1 MSDTD
6 PFRAITADDM
16 IMPPGWSVS
25 AGQTFLY
32 TKEEREL
39 VRQARAFAQREIL
52 PTAAAAHR
60 EVKDIKA
67 RYEGRERRDRLRAI
81 AMAYLRTLGEAG
93 MTGALFP
100 EAYGGNGRGVVAEC
114 LVDEELAAAGHP
126 GDTLRSVT
134 LTLGTVS
141 ILRYGTEAQKKRH
154 IPARLRGEE
163 LAALAITEPQIGSD
177 TSRMETRAV
186 LQGDRWVINGQK
198 RFITGGGLADYLTLF
213 AITDT
218 GTHPHK
224 GMSTFIVP
232 MDHPGV
238 AVRRQLDEV
247 IMADWM
253 DNAWIDFHDVDI
265 PKENLL
271 GPLHGGYH
279 VLMDELD
286 TERVTYCMAALG
298 SARRALE
305 IAAEYATRRVQF
317 KQPIAAF
324 EGVSFK
330 IAEMYA
336 ALDAAR
342 QVTYRTA
349 KMIEAGVPAQRESAV
364 TKLVVAENVWK
375 IVDHA
380 MQVLGGI
387 GYTTDFPIQAIFRN
401 ARLLRIG
408 AGSDEI
414 MRFLIAREV
423 LKEIGDESRAP
434 RTRTTT
440 S

>member
-1 MSDTD
+1 MTD
-6 PFRAITADDM
+6 EPFRAITADDLT
-16 IMPPGWSVS
+16 MPPGWSVS

-32 TKEEREL
+32 TKEEQAL
-39 VRQARAFAQREIL
+39 VQQARAFAQGTIA

-60 EVKDIKA
+60 EVKDVKA
-67 RYEGRERRDRLRAI
+67 RYEGRERRERLRAL
-81 AMAYLRTLGEAG
+81 ARAYLKTLGEAG
-93 MTGALFP
+93 LTGALFP
-100 EAYGGNGRGVVAEC
+100 ETYGGNGRGVVAEC

-126 GDTLRSVT
+126 ADTIRSVS

-141 ILRYGTEAQKKRH
+141 ILRYGTDAQKRRH
-154 IPARLRGEE
+154 IPPRLRGDE
-163 LAALAITEPQIGSD
+163 LAALGITEPQIGSD
-177 TSRMETRAV
+177 TSRMETRAR
-186 LQGDRWVINGQK
+186 LHGDRWVINGQK

-218 GTHPHK
+218 SAHPHK

-238 AVRRQLDEV
+238 RIRRQIDEALMGDL
-247 IMADWM
+247 I
-253 DNAWIDFHDVDI
+253 DNAWLEFHDVDV
-265 PKENLL
+265 PRDSLL
-271 GPLHGGYH
+271 GPLNGGYH

-298 SARRALE
+298 SARRCLE
-305 IAAEYATRRVQF
+305 IAAEYATKRVQF
-317 KQPIAAF
+317 KQPIAMF

-330 IAEMYA
+330 LAEMYA

-364 TKLVVAENVWK
+364 TKLFVAESVWK

-387 GYTTDFPIQAIFRN
+387 GYTSDFPVEQIFRN
-401 ARLLRIG
+401 ARLMRIG

-414 MRFLIAREV
+414 MKFLIAREL
-423 LKEIGDESRAP
+423 LKEVGGR
-434 RTRTTT
+434 R
-440 S
+440 

>member
-1 MSDTD
+1 VSDER
-6 PFRAITADDM
+6 FKAIGMDD
-16 IMPPGWSVS
+16 ITMPGGWSVS
-25 AGQTFLY
+25 DGQTFLY
-32 TKEEREL
+32 TPAEREL
-39 VRQARAFAQREIL
+39 MHQARAFAQKDVL
-52 PTAAAAHR
+52 PRAAAAHQ
-60 EVKDIKA
+60 EVKQIKA
-67 RYEGRERRDRLRAI
+67 RFEGRERRDKLRAI
-81 AMAYLRTLGEAG
+81 AQAYLKQLGEAG
-93 MTGALFP
+93 ITGALFP
-100 EAYGGNGRGVVAEC
+100 EEYGGNGRGVVAEC
-114 LVDEELAAAGHP
+114 IIDEELSAAGHP
-126 GDTLRSVT
+126 GDTIRSVS
-134 LTLGTVS
+134 LILGTIS
-141 ILRYGTEAQKKRH
+141 ILRYGTPEQKKRH
-154 IPARLRGEE
+154 IPPRLRGEE

-177 TSRMETRAV
+177 TSRMQTRAS
-186 LQGDRWVINGQK
+186 LKGDRWVINGQK

-213 AITDT
+213 AITED
-218 GTHPHK
+218 GVHPHK

-238 AVRRQLDEV
+238 TIRRQLDEV

-253 DNAWIDFHDVDI
+253 DNAWIDFNDVDI
-265 PKENLL
+265 PKANLL

-305 IAAEYATRRVQF
+305 IAAEYSTKRIQF
-317 KQPIAAF
+317 KQPIAMF

-330 IAEMYA
+330 LAEMYT

-342 QVTYRTA
+342 QLVYRTA
-349 KMIEAGVPAQRESAV
+349 KMVEAGVPAQRESAV
-364 TKLVVAENVWK
+364 TKLFVAESVWK

-387 GYTTDFPIQAIFRN
+387 GYTTDFPIQSIFRN

-414 MRFLIAREV
+414 MKFLIAREV
-423 LKEIGDESRAP
+423 LKEIKG
-434 RTRTTT
+434 
-440 S
+440 

>member
-1 MSDTD
+1 MSDER
-6 PFRAITADDM
+6 FKAIGMDDM
-16 IMPPGWSVS
+16 TMPGGWSVS
-25 AGQTFLY
+25 DGQIFLY
-32 TKEEREL
+32 SAAEREL
-39 VRQARAFAQREIL
+39 MLQARAFAQKEIL
-52 PTAAAAHR
+52 PHAAEAHR
-60 EVKDIKA
+60 QVTQIKA
-67 RYEGRERRDRLRAI
+67 GFQGKERRARLRPI
-81 AMAYLRTLGEAG
+81 AQRYLRTLAEAG

-100 EAYGGNGRGVVAEC
+100 EEYGGNGRGVVAEC
-114 LVDEELAAAGHP
+114 IVGEELAAAGHP
-126 GDTLRSVT
+126 GDTIRSVS
-134 LTLGTVS
+134 LTLGTIS
-141 ILRYGTEAQKKRH
+141 ILRYGTAEQKRRH
-154 IPARLRGEE
+154 IPPRLHGEE

-177 TSRMETRAV
+177 TARMETRAT
-186 LQGDRWVINGQK
+186 LKGDRWVINGQK

-213 AITDT
+213 AMTET
-218 GTHPHK
+218 GVHPHK

-238 AVRRQLDEV
+238 TIRRQMDEV

-253 DNAWIDFHDVDI
+253 DNAWIDFNDVDI

-271 GPLHGGYH
+271 GPLNGGYQ

-305 IAAEYATRRVQF
+305 IAAEYATKRVQF
-317 KQPIAAF
+317 KQPIAMF

-330 IAEMYA
+330 LAEMYA

-342 QVTYRTA
+342 QVIYRTA
-349 KMIEAGVPAQRESAV
+349 KMVEAGVPAQRESAV
-364 TKLVVAENVWK
+364 TKLFVAEAVWR

-414 MRFLIAREV
+414 MKFLIAREV
-423 LKEIGDESRAP
+423 LREIKG
-434 RTRTTT
+434 
-440 S
+440 

>member
-1 MSDTD
+1 
-6 PFRAITADDM
+6 
-16 IMPPGWSVS
+16 
-25 AGQTFLY
+25 
-32 TKEEREL
+32 
-39 VRQARAFAQREIL
+39 
-52 PTAAAAHR
+52 
-60 EVKDIKA
+60 
-67 RYEGRERRDRLRAI
+67 
-81 AMAYLRTLGEAG
+81 

-114 LVDEELAAAGHP
+114 LIDEELAAAGHP
-126 GDTLRSVT
+126 GDTIRSVS

-141 ILRYGTEAQKKRH
+141 ILRYGTEAQKRRH
-154 IPARLRGEE
+154 IPPRLRGEE

-177 TSRMETRAV
+177 TSGMQTRAV
-186 LQGDRWVINGQK
+186 LKGERWVINGQK

-213 AITDT
+213 AITD
-218 GTHPHK
+218 GGVHPHK

-238 AVRRQLDEV
+238 KIRRQLDEV

-253 DNAWIDFHDVDI
+253 DNAWIEFHDVDI
-265 PKENLL
+265 PKDGLL
-271 GPLHGGYH
+271 GPLNGGHH

-305 IAAEYATRRVQF
+305 IAAEYATKRVQF
-317 KQPIAAF
+317 KQPIAMF

-330 IAEMYA
+330 LAEMYA

-349 KMIEAGVPAQRESAV
+349 KMIEAGLPAQRESAV

-414 MRFLIAREV
+414 MKFLIARE
-423 LKEIGDESRAP
+423 LLREIKR
-434 RTRTTT
+434 
-440 S
+440 

>member
-1 MSDTD
+1 MSDEA
-6 PFRAITADDM
+6 FRAITPADLT
-16 IMPPGWSVS
+16 MPPGWSVS

-32 TKEEREL
+32 TKEEQAL
-39 VRQARAFAQREIL
+39 VQQARAFAQREIA

-60 EVKDIKA
+60 DVKAIKA
-67 RYEGRERRDRLRAI
+67 QHEGPERRERLRALSR
-81 AMAYLRTLGEAG
+81 AYLKTLAEAG

-126 GDTLRSVT
+126 ADMVRSVS

-141 ILRYGTEAQKKRH
+141 VLRYGTEAQKQRH
-154 IPARLRGEE
+154 IPPRLRGDE

-177 TSRMETRAV
+177 TSRMETRAT
-186 LQGDRWVINGQK
+186 LTGDRWVINGQK

-218 GTHPHK
+218 STHPHK

-238 AVRRQLDEV
+238 SVRRQLDEALMGDF
-247 IMADWM
+247 I
-253 DNAWIDFHDVDI
+253 DNVWIDFEDVDV
-265 PKENLL
+265 PPDALL
-271 GPLHGGYH
+271 GPLNGGYH

-286 TERVTYCMAALG
+286 TERVTYCMGALG
-298 SARRALE
+298 SARRCLE
-305 IAAEYATRRVQF
+305 IAAEYSTKRVQF
-317 KQPIAAF
+317 KQPIATF

-330 IAEMYA
+330 LAEMYA
-336 ALDAAR
+336 AFDASR

-364 TKLVVAENVWK
+364 TKLFVAESVWK

-387 GYTTDFPIQAIFRN
+387 GYTSDFPVQQIFRN
-401 ARLLRIG
+401 ARLMRIG

-414 MRFLIAREV
+414 MKFLIAREL
-423 LKEIGDESRAP
+423 LKEVGGR
-434 RTRTTT
+434 R
-440 S
+440 

>member
-1 MSDTD
+1 MSDD
-6 PFRAITADDM
+6 RFKAIGFEDM
-16 IMPPGWSVS
+16 TMPGGWSVND
-25 AGQTFLY
+25 GQTFLY
-32 TKEEREL
+32 TPAEREL
-39 VRQARAFAQREIL
+39 MHQARQFAQKEVL
-52 PTAAAAHR
+52 PRAPEAHR
-60 EVKDIKA
+60 QVKEIKA
-67 RYEGRERRDRLRAI
+67 QFDGKERRARLRKI
-81 AMAYLRTLGEAG
+81 GQDYLKTLAEAG

-100 EAYGGNGRGVVAEC
+100 EQYGGNGRGVVAEC
-114 LVDEELAAAGHP
+114 IIDEELAAAGHP
-126 GDTLRSVT
+126 GDTIRSVS
-134 LTLGTVS
+134 LTLGTIS

-154 IPARLRGEE
+154 IPPRLRGDE
-163 LAALAITEPQIGSD
+163 LSALAITEPQIGSD
-177 TSRMETRAV
+177 TSRMQTTAA
-186 LQGDRWVINGQK
+186 LKGDRWVLNGQK

-218 GTHPHK
+218 GVHPHK

-238 AVRRQLDEV
+238 TIRRQLDEV

-271 GPLHGGYH
+271 GPLGGGYH

-286 TERVTYCMAALG
+286 TERVTYCMASLG

-305 IAAEYATRRVQF
+305 IAAEYSTKRVQF
-317 KQPIAAF
+317 KQPIAMF

-330 IAEMYA
+330 LAEMYA

-349 KMIEAGVPAQRESAV
+349 KMVEAGIPAQRESAV
-364 TKLVVAENVWK
+364 TKLFVAEAVWR

-414 MRFLIAREV
+414 MKFLIAREV
-423 LKEIGDESRAP
+423 LKEIKG
-434 RTRTTT
+434 
-440 S
+440 

>member
-1 MSDTD
+1 MSDER
-6 PFRAITADDM
+6 FKAIGMGDIT
-16 IMPPGWSVS
+16 MPGGWSVND
-25 AGQTFLY
+25 GQTFLY
-32 TKEEREL
+32 TPAERE
-39 VRQARAFAQREIL
+39 VMRQSRAFAQKEIL
-52 PTAAAAHR
+52 PLAAAAHG
-60 EVKDIKA
+60 EVKEIKA
-67 RYEGRERRDRLRAI
+67 RHEGKARREKLRAM
-81 AMAYLRTLGEAG
+81 ARAYLKMLGEAG
-93 MTGALFP
+93 LTGALFP
-100 EAYGGNGRGVVAEC
+100 EEYGGNGRGVVAEC
-114 LVDEELAAAGHP
+114 IIDEELAAAGHP
-126 GDTLRSVT
+126 GDTIRSVS
-134 LTLGTVS
+134 LTLGTIS
-141 ILRYGTEAQKKRH
+141 ILRYGTPEQKKRH
-154 IPARLRGEE
+154 IPARLRGDE

-177 TSRMETRAV
+177 TSRMQTKAV
-186 LQGDRWVINGQK
+186 LKGDRWVINGQK

-213 AITDT
+213 AITEE

-238 AVRRQLDEV
+238 TIQRQLDEV

-253 DNAWIDFHDVDI
+253 DNAWIDFKDVDI

-271 GPLHGGYH
+271 GPLNGGYH

-286 TERVTYCMAALG
+286 TERVTYCMASLG

-305 IAAEYATRRVQF
+305 IAAEYSTKRIQF
-317 KQPIAAF
+317 KQPIAMF

-330 IAEMYA
+330 LAEMYA

-342 QVTYRTA
+342 QLVYRTA
-349 KMIEAGVPAQRESAV
+349 KMVEADIPAQRESAV
-364 TKLVVAENVWK
+364 TKLFVAEAVWK

-401 ARLLRIG
+401 ARLMRIG

-414 MRFLIAREV
+414 MKFLIAREI
-423 LKEIGDESRAP
+423 LKEIKG
-434 RTRTTT
+434 
-440 S
+440 

>member
-1 MSDTD
+1 MIEER
-6 PFRAITADDM
+6 FKAIGMDD
-16 IMPPGWSVS
+16 ISMPGGWSVS
-25 AGQTFLY
+25 DGQTFLY
-32 TKEEREL
+32 TPAEREIM
-39 VRQARAFAQREIL
+39 QQSRAVVQREIL
-52 PTAAAAHR
+52 PHAASAHS
-60 EVKDIKA
+60 EVKEIKA
-67 RYEGRERRDRLRAI
+67 RHEGQARREKLRAM
-81 AMAYLRTLGEAG
+81 ARAYLKQLGKAG
-93 MTGALFP
+93 LTGALYP
-100 EAYGGNGRGVVAEC
+100 EEYGGNGRGVVAEC
-114 LVDEELAAAGHP
+114 IIDEELGAAGHP
-126 GDTLRSVT
+126 GDTIRSVT
-134 LTLGTVS
+134 LTLGTIS
-141 ILRYGTEAQKKRH
+141 ILRYGTPEQKKRH
-154 IPARLRGEE
+154 IPARLSGDE

-177 TSRMETRAV
+177 TSRMQTTAV
-186 LQGDRWVINGQK
+186 LRGDRWVINGQK

-213 AITDT
+213 AITEE

-224 GMSTFIVP
+224 GMSAFIVP

-238 AVRRQLDEV
+238 SIQRQLDEV

-253 DNAWIDFHDVDI
+253 DNVWIDFNDVDI

-271 GPLHGGYH
+271 GPLNGGYH

-305 IAAEYATRRVQF
+305 IAAEYSTKRIQF
-317 KQPIAAF
+317 KQPIAMF

-330 IAEMYA
+330 LAEMYT

-342 QVTYRTA
+342 QLVYRTA
-349 KMIEAGVPAQRESAV
+349 KMVEAGIPAQRESAV
-364 TKLVVAENVWK
+364 TKLFVAESVWK

-414 MRFLIAREV
+414 MKFLIAREI
-423 LKEIGDESRAP
+423 LKEIKG
-434 RTRTTT
+434 
-440 S
+440 

>member
-1 MSDTD
+1 MSFD
-6 PFRAITADDM
+6 PEAFRAITADDM
-16 IMPPGWSVS
+16 TMPGGWSVS

-32 TKEEREL
+32 TKAEQEI
-39 VRQARAFAQREIL
+39 VQQARAFAQREIL
-52 PTAAAAHR
+52 PTSAQAHR
-60 EVKDIKA
+60 QVKEIKA
-67 RYEGRERRDRLRAI
+67 ASDGPERRAKLRAM
-81 AMAYLRTLGEAG
+81 AMAYLKTLGEAG

-100 EAYGGNGRGVVAEC
+100 EVYGGNGRGVVAEC
-114 LVDEELAAAGHP
+114 LIDEELAAAGHP
-126 GDTLRSVT
+126 GDTIRSVS

-141 ILRYGTEAQKKRH
+141 ILRYGTEAQKRRH
-154 IPARLRGEE
+154 IPPRLRGEE

-177 TSRMETRAV
+177 TSGMQTRAV
-186 LQGDRWVINGQK
+186 LKGDRWVINGQK

-213 AITDT
+213 AITD
-218 GTHPHK
+218 GGVHPHK

-238 AVRRQLDEV
+238 TIRRQLDEV

-253 DNAWIDFHDVDI
+253 DNAWIEFHDVDI
-265 PKENLL
+265 PSDALL
-271 GPLHGGYH
+271 GPLNGGHH

-305 IAAEYATRRVQF
+305 IAAEYATKRVQF
-317 KQPIAAF
+317 KQPIAMF

-330 IAEMYA
+330 LAEMYA

-349 KMIEAGVPAQRESAV
+349 KMIEAGLPAQRESAV

-401 ARLLRIG
+401 ARLMRIG

-414 MRFLIAREV
+414 MKFLIARE
-423 LKEIGDESRAP
+423 LLREIKR
-434 RTRTTT
+434 
-440 S
+440 

>member
-1 MSDTD
+1 MSDER
-6 PFRAITADDM
+6 FKAIGMDDM
-16 IMPPGWSVS
+16 TMPGGWSVS
-25 AGQTFLY
+25 DGQTFLY
-32 TKEEREL
+32 TAAEREL
-39 VRQARAFAQREIL
+39 MLQARAFAQKEIL
-52 PTAAAAHR
+52 PHAAGAHQQ
-60 EVKDIKA
+60 VTQIKA
-67 RYEGRERRDRLRAI
+67 GFQGKERRARLRPI
-81 AMAYLRTLGEAG
+81 AQRYLRTLAEAG

-100 EAYGGNGRGVVAEC
+100 EEYGGNGRGVVAEC
-114 LVDEELAAAGHP
+114 IVDEELAAAGHP
-126 GDTLRSVT
+126 GDTIRSVS
-134 LTLGTVS
+134 LTLGTIS
-141 ILRYGTEAQKKRH
+141 ILRYGTAEQKRRH
-154 IPARLRGEE
+154 IPPRLRGEE

-177 TSRMETRAV
+177 TARMETRAT
-186 LQGDRWVINGQK
+186 LKGDRWVINGQK

-213 AITDT
+213 AMTET
-218 GTHPHK
+218 GVHPHK

-238 AVRRQLDEV
+238 TIRRQMDEV

-253 DNAWIDFHDVDI
+253 DNAWIDFNDVDI
-265 PKENLL
+265 PTENLL
-271 GPLHGGYH
+271 GPLNGGYH

-305 IAAEYATRRVQF
+305 VAAEYATKRVQF
-317 KQPIAAF
+317 KQPIAMF

-330 IAEMYA
+330 LAEMYA

-342 QVTYRTA
+342 QVIYRTA
-349 KMIEAGVPAQRESAV
+349 KMVEAGVPAQRESAV
-364 TKLVVAENVWK
+364 TKLFVAEAVWR

-414 MRFLIAREV
+414 MKFLIAREV
-423 LKEIGDESRAP
+423 LREIKG
-434 RTRTTT
+434 
-440 S
+440 

>member
-1 MSDTD
+1 VSDER
-6 PFRAITADDM
+6 FKAIGMDDM
-16 IMPPGWSVS
+16 TMPGGWSVS
-25 AGQTFLY
+25 DGQTFLY
-32 TKEEREL
+32 TPAEREL
-39 VRQARAFAQREIL
+39 MHQARAFAQKDIL
-52 PTAAAAHR
+52 PRAAAAHQ
-60 EVKDIKA
+60 EVKQIKA
-67 RYEGRERRDRLRAI
+67 RFEGRERRGKLRAI
-81 AMAYLRTLGEAG
+81 AQAYLKQLGEAG
-93 MTGALFP
+93 ITGALFP
-100 EAYGGNGRGVVAEC
+100 EEYGGNGRGVVAEC
-114 LVDEELAAAGHP
+114 VIDEELSAAGHP
-126 GDTLRSVT
+126 GDTIRSVS
-134 LTLGTVS
+134 LTLGTIS
-141 ILRYGTEAQKKRH
+141 ILRYGTPEQKKRH
-154 IPARLRGEE
+154 IPPRLRGEE

-177 TSRMETRAV
+177 TSRMQTRAS
-186 LQGDRWVINGQK
+186 LKGDRWVINGQK

-213 AITDT
+213 AITED
-218 GTHPHK
+218 GVHPHK

-238 AVRRQLDEV
+238 TIRRQLDEV

-253 DNAWIDFHDVDI
+253 DNAWIDFNDVDI
-265 PKENLL
+265 PKANLL
-271 GPLHGGYH
+271 GPLHGGYQ

-305 IAAEYATRRVQF
+305 IAAEYSTKRIQF
-317 KQPIAAF
+317 KQPIAMF

-330 IAEMYA
+330 LAEMYT

-342 QVTYRTA
+342 QLVYRTA
-349 KMIEAGVPAQRESAV
+349 KMVEAGVPAQRESAV
-364 TKLVVAENVWK
+364 TKLFVAESVWK

-414 MRFLIAREV
+414 MKFLIAREV
-423 LKEIGDESRAP
+423 LKEIKG
-434 RTRTTT
+434 
-440 S
+440 

>member
-1 MSDTD
+1 MSDER
-6 PFRAITADDM
+6 FKAIGMDDLT
-16 IMPPGWSVS
+16 MPGGWSVS
-25 AGQTFLY
+25 DGQTFLY
-32 TKEEREL
+32 TAAEREL
-39 VRQARAFAQREIL
+39 MLQARAFAQKEIL
-52 PTAAAAHR
+52 PHAAEAHQQ
-60 EVKDIKA
+60 VTQIKA
-67 RYEGRERRDRLRAI
+67 GFQGKERRARLRPI
-81 AMAYLRTLGEAG
+81 AQRYLRTLAEAG

-100 EAYGGNGRGVVAEC
+100 EEYGGNGRGVVAEC
-114 LVDEELAAAGHP
+114 IVDEELAAAGHP
-126 GDTLRSVT
+126 GDTIRSVS
-134 LTLGTVS
+134 LTLGTIS
-141 ILRYGTEAQKKRH
+141 ILRYGTAEQKRRH
-154 IPARLRGEE
+154 IPPRLRGEE

-177 TSRMETRAV
+177 TARMETRAT
-186 LQGDRWVINGQK
+186 LKGDRWVINGQK

-213 AITDT
+213 AITET
-218 GTHPHK
+218 GVHPHK

-238 AVRRQLDEV
+238 TIRRQMDEV

-253 DNAWIDFHDVDI
+253 DNAWIDFNDVDI

-271 GPLHGGYH
+271 GPLNGGYH

-305 IAAEYATRRVQF
+305 IAAEYATKRVQF
-317 KQPIAAF
+317 KQPIAMF

-330 IAEMYA
+330 LAEMYA

-342 QVTYRTA
+342 QVIYRTA
-349 KMIEAGVPAQRESAV
+349 KMVEAGVPAQRESAV
-364 TKLVVAENVWK
+364 TKLFVAEAVWR

-414 MRFLIAREV
+414 MKFLIAREV
-423 LKEIGDESRAP
+423 LREIKG
-434 RTRTTT
+434 
-440 S
+440 

>member
-1 MSDTD
+1 MTESD
-6 PFRAITADDM
+6 PFRAITASDM
-16 IMPPGWSVS
+16 TMPPGWSVS

-32 TKEEREL
+32 TKEEQAL
-39 VRQARAFAQREIL
+39 VQQARAFAQRAIA
-52 PTAAAAHR
+52 PGAADAHR
-60 EVKDIKA
+60 RVKEIKA
-67 RYEGRERRDRLRAI
+67 QFEGRERRER
-81 AMAYLRTLGEAG
+81 LRTLAREYLKTLAEGG

-126 GDTLRSVT
+126 ADTVRSVS

-141 ILRYGTEAQKKRH
+141 ILRYGTEAQKRRH
-154 IPARLRGEE
+154 IPPRLRGEE

-186 LQGDRWVINGQK
+186 KRGDRWVINGQK

-218 GTHPHK
+218 SAHPHR

-238 AVRRQLDEV
+238 TIRRQIDEALMGDL
-247 IMADWM
+247 I
-253 DNAWIDFHDVDI
+253 DNVWLELHDVDV
-265 PKENLL
+265 PRDSLL

-298 SARRALE
+298 GARRCLE
-305 IAAEYATRRVQF
+305 IAAEYSTKRVQF
-317 KQPIAAF
+317 KQPIAMF

-330 IAEMYA
+330 LAEMYA

-380 MQVLGGI
+380 MQVLGGV
-387 GYTTDFPIQAIFRN
+387 GYTSDFPVQQIFRN
-401 ARLLRIG
+401 ARLMRIG

-414 MRFLIAREV
+414 MKFLIAREL
-423 LKEIGDESRAP
+423 LKEVGGKR
-434 RTRTTT
+434 
-440 S
+440 

>member
-1 MSDTD
+1 MTVD
-6 PFRAITADDM
+6 PELFRSITLHDM
-16 IMPPGWSVS
+16 TMPGGWSVS
-25 AGQTFLY
+25 SGQVYLY
-32 TKEEREL
+32 TKEEQRLMHE
-39 VRQARAFAQREIL
+39 ARAFAQQEIL
-52 PTAAAAHR
+52 PKSAEAHR
-60 EVKDIKA
+60 RVKEIKA
-67 RYEGRERRDRLRAI
+67 KHEAGPERRARLREI
-81 AMAYLRTLGEAG
+81 AKEYLKLIGEAG
-93 MTGALFP
+93 LTGALFP

-114 LVDEELAAAGHP
+114 LIDEELAAAGHP
-126 GDTLRSVT
+126 GDTIRSVS

-141 ILRYGTEAQKKRH
+141 ILRYGTEAQKRRH
-154 IPARLRGEE
+154 IPPRLRGEE

-177 TSRMETRAV
+177 TSGMQTRAV
-186 LQGDRWVINGQK
+186 LKGDRWVINGQK

-213 AITDT
+213 AITD
-218 GTHPHK
+218 GGVHPHK

-238 AVRRQLDEV
+238 RIRRQLDEV

-253 DNAWIDFHDVDI
+253 DNAWIEFHDVDI
-265 PKENLL
+265 PRDSLL
-271 GPLHGGYH
+271 GPLNGGHH

-305 IAAEYATRRVQF
+305 IAAEYATKRVQF
-317 KQPIAAF
+317 KQPIAMF

-330 IAEMYA
+330 LAEMYA

-349 KMIEAGVPAQRESAV
+349 KMIEAGLPAQRESAV

-380 MQVLGGI
+380 M
-387 GYTTDFPIQAIFRN
+387 
-401 ARLLRIG
+401 
-408 AGSDEI
+408 
-414 MRFLIAREV
+414 
-423 LKEIGDESRAP
+423 
-434 RTRTTT
+434 
-440 S
+440 

>member
-1 MSDTD
+1 MTFD
-6 PFRAITADDM
+6 PELFRSTTLEDM
-16 IMPPGWSVS
+16 TMPGGWSVS
-25 AGQTFLY
+25 SGQTYLY
-32 TKEEREL
+32 TPAEQRLMHE
-39 VRQARAFAQREIL
+39 VRAFAQQDILPKAAEAHRRVKEIKAKHDAGPERRRLLREI
-52 PTAAAAHR
+52 A
-60 EVKDIKA
+60 K
-67 RYEGRERRDRLRAI
+67 
-81 AMAYLRTLGEAG
+81 AYLKQIGEAG

-114 LVDEELAAAGHP
+114 IIDEELAAVGHP
-126 GDTLRSVT
+126 AETIRSVS

-154 IPARLRGEE
+154 IPARIAGQE
-163 LAALAITEPQIGSD
+163 LAALGITEPQIGSD
-177 TSRMETRAV
+177 TSRMQTTAV
-186 LQGDRWVINGQK
+186 LKGDRWVINGQK

-218 GTHPHK
+218 KTHPHK

-238 AVRRQLDEV
+238 TIKRQLDEV

-253 DNAWIDFHDVDI
+253 DNAWIEFDDVDI
-265 PKENLL
+265 PRENLL
-271 GPLHGGYH
+271 GPLGAGYH

-286 TERVTYCMAALG
+286 TERVTYCMASLG
-298 SARRALE
+298 GARRALE
-305 IAAEYATRRVQF
+305 IAVEYSTKRVQF
-317 KQPIAAF
+317 KQPIAMF

-330 IAEMYA
+330 LAEMYA
-336 ALDAAR
+336 HLDATR
-342 QVTYRTA
+342 QLIYRTA

-364 TKLVVAENVWK
+364 TKLFAAEAVWK

-387 GYTTDFPIQAIFRN
+387 GYTTDFPIQGIFRN

-414 MRFLIAREV
+414 MKFLIAREL
-423 LKEIGDESRAP
+423 LKEIKG
-434 RTRTTT
+434 
-440 S
+440 

>member
-1 MSDTD
+1 MSDER
-6 PFRAITADDM
+6 FKAIGMDDM
-16 IMPPGWSVS
+16 TMPGGWSVS
-25 AGQTFLY
+25 DGQTFLY
-32 TKEEREL
+32 TPAEREL
-39 VRQARAFAQREIL
+39 MHQARAFAQKDIL
-52 PTAAAAHR
+52 PRAAAAHQ
-60 EVKDIKA
+60 EVKQIKA
-67 RYEGRERRDRLRAI
+67 RFEGPERRDRLRAI
-81 AMAYLRTLGEAG
+81 AQAYLKQLGEAG
-93 MTGALFP
+93 ITGALFP
-100 EAYGGNGRGVVAEC
+100 EEYGGNGRGVVAEC
-114 LVDEELAAAGHP
+114 IIDEELSAAGHP
-126 GDTLRSVT
+126 GDTIRSVS
-134 LTLGTVS
+134 LTLGTIS
-141 ILRYGTEAQKKRH
+141 ILRYGTPDQKKRH
-154 IPARLRGEE
+154 IPPRLRGEE

-177 TSRMETRAV
+177 TSRMQTRAS
-186 LQGDRWVINGQK
+186 LKGDRWVINGQK

-213 AITDT
+213 AITED
-218 GTHPHK
+218 GVHPHK

-238 AVRRQLDEV
+238 TIRRQLDEV

-253 DNAWIDFHDVDI
+253 DNAWIDFNDVDI
-265 PKENLL
+265 PKANLL
-271 GPLHGGYH
+271 GPLHGGYQ

-305 IAAEYATRRVQF
+305 IAAEYSTKRIQF
-317 KQPIAAF
+317 KQPIAMF

-330 IAEMYA
+330 LAEMYT

-342 QVTYRTA
+342 QLVYRTA
-349 KMIEAGVPAQRESAV
+349 KMVEAGVPAQRESAV
-364 TKLVVAENVWK
+364 TKLFVAESVWK

-414 MRFLIAREV
+414 MKFLIAREV
-423 LKEIGDESRAP
+423 LKEIKG
-434 RTRTTT
+434 
-440 S
+440 

>member
-1 MSDTD
+1 MTD
-6 PFRAITADDM
+6 ERFKAIGMDD
-16 IMPPGWSVS
+16 IGMPGGWSVND
-25 AGQTFLY
+25 GQIFLY
-32 TKEEREL
+32 TPAEREIM
-39 VRQARAFAQREIL
+39 RQTRAFAQREIL
-52 PTAAAAHR
+52 PLAASAHS
-60 EVKDIKA
+60 EVKEIKA
-67 RYEGRERRDRLRAI
+67 RHEGKARREKLRAM
-81 AMAYLRTLGEAG
+81 ARAYLKQLGEAG
-93 MTGALFP
+93 LTGALFP
-100 EAYGGNGRGVVAEC
+100 EEYGGNGRGVVAEC
-114 LVDEELAAAGHP
+114 IIDEELGAAGHP
-126 GDTLRSVT
+126 GDTIRAVS
-134 LTLGTVS
+134 LTLGTIS
-141 ILRYGTEAQKKRH
+141 ILRYGTPEQKKRH
-154 IPARLRGEE
+154 IPARLRGDE

-177 TSRMETRAV
+177 TSRMQTKAV
-186 LQGDRWVINGQK
+186 LKGNRWVINGQK

-213 AITDT
+213 AITEE
-218 GTHPHK
+218 GAHPHK

-232 MDHPGV
+232 MDHPGISIQ
-238 AVRRQLDEV
+238 RQLDEV

-253 DNAWIDFHDVDI
+253 DNAWIDFKDVDI

-271 GPLHGGYH
+271 GPLNGGYH

-305 IAAEYATRRVQF
+305 IAAEYSTKRIQF
-317 KQPIAAF
+317 KQPIAMF

-330 IAEMYA
+330 LAEMYT

-342 QVTYRTA
+342 QIVYRTA
-349 KMIEAGVPAQRESAV
+349 KMVEAGIPAQRESAV
-364 TKLVVAENVWK
+364 TKLFVAESVWK

-414 MRFLIAREV
+414 MKFLIAREI
-423 LKEIGDESRAP
+423 LKEIKG
-434 RTRTTT
+434 
-440 S
+440 

>member
-1 MSDTD
+1 MSFD
-6 PFRAITADDM
+6 PEAFHAITADDM
-16 IMPPGWSVS
+16 TMPGGWSVS

-32 TKEEREL
+32 TKAEQEI
-39 VRQARAFAQREIL
+39 VQQARAFAQRELL
-52 PTAAAAHR
+52 PTSAEAHR
-60 EVKDIKA
+60 QVKQIKA
-67 RYEGRERRDRLRAI
+67 ASDGPERRTKLRAM
-81 AMAYLRTLGEAG
+81 AMAYLKMVGEAG

-114 LVDEELAAAGHP
+114 LIDEELAAAGHP
-126 GDTLRSVT
+126 GDTIRSVS

-141 ILRYGTEAQKKRH
+141 ILRYGTEAQKRRH
-154 IPARLRGEE
+154 IPPRLRGEE

-177 TSRMETRAV
+177 TSGMQTRAV
-186 LQGDRWVINGQK
+186 LKGDRWVINGQK

-213 AITDT
+213 AITD
-218 GTHPHK
+218 GGVHPHK

-238 AVRRQLDEV
+238 KIRRQLDEV

-253 DNAWIDFHDVDI
+253 DNAWIEFHDVDI
-265 PKENLL
+265 PKDALL
-271 GPLHGGYH
+271 GPLNGGHH

-286 TERVTYCMAALG
+286 TERVTYCMGALG

-305 IAAEYATRRVQF
+305 IAAEYATKRVQF
-317 KQPIAAF
+317 KQPIAMF

-330 IAEMYA
+330 LAEMYA

-414 MRFLIAREV
+414 MKFLIARE
-423 LKEIGDESRAP
+423 LLREIKR
-434 RTRTTT
+434 
-440 S
+440 